1 MRNCV
6 KFLFCIVK
14 YEYSQ
19 RVYHMIFSKRRLVFS
34 VSSCRFF
41 RSKVVNLNT
50 RVIPIFNDTA
60 INAEIEQVEILFDC
74 FIISQELSQNADLSH
89 IATTRYITQYITRN
103 SRSRGTYLKKSR
115 RDEVPS
121 VFMSPAEKNGF
132 PFVL

>member
-19 RVYHMIFSKRRLVFS
+19 RVYHMIFSKRRFVFS
-34 VSSCRFF
+34 VSSSRFF

-74 FIISQELSQNADLSH
+74 FIISQEFSHTAFSQKIWDKND
-89 IATTRYITQYITRN
+89 ITPGF
-103 SRSRGTYLKKSR
+103 SAFLCRS
-115 RDEVPS
+115 
-121 VFMSPAEKNGF
+121 
-132 PFVL
+132 